1 MTPQPKLNYAT
12 YWKMKP
18 DTLRL
23 LQLQDTWAA
32 LETELAK
39 LSLEEMREI
48 LDDLHVRAARRRLE
62 VPGNIT
68 DKIG

>member
-1 MTPQPKLNYAT
+1 
-12 YWKMKP
+12 MKP

-39 LSLEEMREI
+39 LSLEEMREV

-62 VPGNIT
+62 VPVNQPMSNG
-68 DKIG
+68 

>member
-1 MTPQPKLNYAT
+1 
-12 YWKMKP
+12 MKP